1 MISKNAAYNQGVV
14 AAMEKFALVRG
25 GGVMRAAQGNMPK
38 GVPLTVRPDARAHR
52 GPAPAAPPGAA
63 PGAPAAGAAKP
74 GMLGRAWNGLN
85 AIAANPVGQMGLMMG
100 VPMAID
106 AATRRDPNQ
115 Q

>member
-1 MISKNAAYNQGVV
+1 MISKNAAYNQGVA

-25 GGVMRAAQGNMPK
+25 GGIMRAAQGNMPK
-38 GVPLTVRPDARAHR
+38 GAPLTVRPDARAHR
-52 GPAPAAPPGAA
+52 GPVPAAPPGA
-63 PGAPAAGAAKP
+63 APAAGAAKP
-74 GMLGRAWNGLN
+74 GMLGQAWNGLN
-85 AIAANPVGQMGLMMG
+85 AIASNPVGQMGLMMG